1 MLNEI
6 DTTSKYDMKKSVS
19 IQIKV
24 LEEAK
29 GFLYTTD
36 KMILILSGDAKV
48 KINKNEYKVKKDTL
62 INVTPWTVL
71 EIYEI
76 KKPIN
81 YIILSYS
88 RLHLTSI
95 LNSLINA
102 NTSLFEAIDKN
113 EKISFDS
120 KSAKGIVKLML
131 DIRNEMGDEN
141 ILELSEYNDC
151 LLYTSPSP
159 RDRG

>member
-48 KINKNEYKVKKDTL
+48 KINKNEYKVKKNTL

-76 KKPIN
+76 KKA
-81 YIILSYS
+81 
-88 RLHLTSI
+88 H
-95 LNSLINA
+95 
-102 NTSLFEAIDKN
+102 
-113 EKISFDS
+113 
-120 KSAKGIVKLML
+120 KLYHTF
-131 DIRNEMGDEN
+131 I
-141 ILELSEYNDC
+141 
-151 LLYTSPSP
+151 
-159 RDRG
+159 